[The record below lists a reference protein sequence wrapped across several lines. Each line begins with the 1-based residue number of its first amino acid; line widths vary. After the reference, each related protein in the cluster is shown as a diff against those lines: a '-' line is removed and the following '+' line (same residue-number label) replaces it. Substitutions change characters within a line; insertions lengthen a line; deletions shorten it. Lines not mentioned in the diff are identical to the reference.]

1 MSRFCITARLILM
14 AVVTM
19 AFVNVAQA
27 QAIRTWVSGVGD
39 DVNPCSRTAPCKTW
53 AGAISKTAIN
63 GEIDALDPG
72 SYGTVT
78 ITKSITLEGGEGA
91 GFGATTSSGVNGMTI
106 NIAVSANDP
115 TRTVRLRN
123 LSITGMGLSGS
134 VGTRTGLNGIN
145 LTVNGAANLY
155 LERVVISDFTQ
166 NGININATSTTNV
179 MLNEVTVRRCPTG
192 LKTTTTSGQVV
203 VMVNNSNFGN
213 NETIGIDA
221 VANTRMGIK
230 NSVVSHSGTG
240 IRTSG
245 SNSIINIQD
254 AFVTFCSTALTGS
267 AGSTINV
274 SDSIIAQN
282 STGLNL
288 NGGTINSF
296 QGNSLV
302 NNTTPGAFSN
312 ITLKT

>member
-1 MSRFCITARLILM
+1 M

-254 AFVTFCSTALTGS
+254 AFVTFCSTSFTGS
-267 AGSTINV
+267 AASTINV
-274 SDSIIAQN
+274 SYSIIAQN

-302 NNTTPGAFSN
+302 NNTTPGSFSN